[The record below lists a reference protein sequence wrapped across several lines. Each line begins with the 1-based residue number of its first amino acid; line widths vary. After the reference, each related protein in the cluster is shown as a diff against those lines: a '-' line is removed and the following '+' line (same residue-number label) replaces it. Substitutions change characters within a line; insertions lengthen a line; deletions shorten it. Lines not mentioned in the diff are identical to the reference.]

1 MKISIITTTYNSE
14 NTIIKTLK
22 SLQTQ
27 NYQNVEY
34 IWIDNNSTDNTFEI
48 LKKNSTKNTM
58 LLQVNNTR
66 ISEAW
71 NIGIEKSTGEIIYFL
86 NSDDVLNDD
95 EVFSKVINVFN
106 TYECNIIMGNIL
118 YVNNKNKIIRNWK
131 ININENK
138 IISQN
143 EICNFLK
150 MGWMPPHPGFFIHR
164 DIFYNK
170 IFFNKS
176 YNISFDYDFMIKSLI
191 SKNSKPVYL
200 NYTISR
206 MLIGGNSN
214 KLTNIIQKMKEDL
227 KIIYE
232 NDIGNFFTLIFKN
245 LRKLPQ
251 FINFKNS

>member
-1 MKISIITTTYNSE
+1 
-14 NTIIKTLK
+14 
-22 SLQTQ
+22 
-27 NYQNVEY
+27 
-34 IWIDNNSTDNTFEI
+34 
-48 LKKNSTKNTM
+48 
-58 LLQVNNTR
+58 
-66 ISEAW
+66 
-71 NIGIEKSTGEIIYFL
+71 
-86 NSDDVLNDD
+86 
-95 EVFSKVINVFN
+95 
-106 TYECNIIMGNIL
+106 
-118 YVNNKNKIIRNWK
+118 
-131 ININENK
+131 
-138 IISQN
+138 
-143 EICNFLK
+143 
-150 MGWMPPHPGFFIHR
+150 MPPHPGFFIHR

>member
-1 MKISIITTTYNSE
+1 MPR
-14 NTIIKTLK
+14 TIHH
-22 SLQTQ
+22 QNFDE

-138 IISQN
+138 IISQT
-143 EICNFLK
+143 ICNSI
-150 MGWMPPHPGFFIHR
+150 FFI
-164 DIFYNK
+164 
-170 IFFNKS
+170 
-176 YNISFDYDFMIKSLI
+176 
-191 SKNSKPVYL
+191 
-200 NYTISR
+200 
-206 MLIGGNSN
+206 
-214 KLTNIIQKMKEDL
+214 
-227 KIIYE
+227 
-232 NDIGNFFTLIFKN
+232 
-245 LRKLPQ
+245 
-251 FINFKNS
+251 

>member
-22 SLQTQ
+22 SLQSQ

-48 LKKNSTKNTM
+48 LKKNSTKNTI

-95 EVFSKVINVFN
+95 EVFSKVINVFKK
-106 TYECNIIMGNIL
+106 YECNIIMGNIL
-118 YVNNKNKIIRNWK
+118 YVNNKNKIVRNWK

-143 EICNFLK
+143 EIFNFLK

-176 YNISFDYDFMIKSLI
+176 YNISFDYDFMIKSLV

-214 KLTNIIQKMKEDL
+214 KLTNIIQKMREDL

>member
-22 SLQTQ
+22 SLQSQ

-48 LKKNSTKNTM
+48 LKKNSTKNTI
-58 LLQVNNTR
+58 LLQVDNTC

-86 NSDDVLNDD
+86 NSDDVLNDN

-106 TYECNIIMGNIL
+106 TYKCNIIMGNIL
-118 YVNNKNKIIRNWK
+118 YVNNKNKIVRNWK

-138 IISQN
+138 IISQS
-143 EICNFLK
+143 EICNLLK

-164 DIFYNK
+164 DIFYNR

-191 SKNSKPVYL
+191 SENSKPVYL

-214 KLTNIIQKMKEDL
+214 KLTNIIRKMKEDL

-251 FINFKNS
+251 FINFKNF

>member
-22 SLQTQ
+22 SLQSQ

-48 LKKNSTKNTM
+48 LKKNSTKNTI
-58 LLQVNNTR
+58 LLKVNNTR

-86 NSDDVLNDD
+86 NSDDVLNDN
-95 EVFSKVINVFN
+95 EVFSKVISVFN
-106 TYECNIIMGNIL
+106 ANKCNIIMGNIL
-118 YVNNKNKIIRNWK
+118 YVNNKNQIIRNWK

-138 IISQN
+138 IIPKS
-143 EICNFLK
+143 EIYSFLK

-176 YNISFDYDFMIKSLI
+176 YNISFDYDFMIKSLT
-191 SKNSKPVYL
+191 SKNSKPIYL

-251 FINFKNS
+251 FINFKNF